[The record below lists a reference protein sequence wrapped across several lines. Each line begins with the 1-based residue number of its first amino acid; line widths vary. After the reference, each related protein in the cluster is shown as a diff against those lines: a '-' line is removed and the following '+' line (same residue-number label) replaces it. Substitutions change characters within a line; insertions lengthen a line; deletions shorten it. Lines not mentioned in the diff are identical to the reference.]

1 MLLRIAFAAVAL
13 LASVAQSEAQVSQSK
28 PAPGSPDVIQI
39 TLHPIAT
46 TRPVL
51 RYALL
56 PEETQMT
63 PGEATFV
70 YWLAGS
76 LGSPTDKLEELTG
89 RDYADIPLHDLPASK
104 VPEQLAMFPNRLRFT
119 DLAARRQEVHWD
131 TTFQQDG
138 VSALLPY
145 LSDLRR
151 DAKLLG
157 WRARLELAHG
167 DWNAANYTLQSG
179 LSMCLQM
186 NRRAVLVQGLVAC
199 GVSSIMLDRVQ
210 EWIAQPGAP
219 NLYWSLSN
227 LPQPFFDLRPMQQNE
242 RALIYYTF
250 PELNQADPLAI
261 TPEQWRQVAA
271 SFEKLNESQPK
282 NPHGIEGQIARAF
295 VAASLAPQA
304 RQHLVAMGIGLEK
317 VDAMSVDQAVG
328 VYDLIRYRQ
337 LSDECYKAW
346 MLPYWEGRQA
356 LERAMKEIQQE
367 RETSQNPLLLLPP
380 AVTRARV
387 NFARVDRQICALRV
401 IEALRDYAAR
411 HDDQPPAALDQIV
424 DLPVPIDPISGKP
437 FAYESHGQ
445 TAIVSAPGTTTG
457 APAVRY
463 ELTFTK

>member
-1 MLLRIAFAAVAL
+1 M
-13 LASVAQSEAQVSQSK
+13 
-28 PAPGSPDVIQI
+28 

-63 PGEATFV
+63 PGEATFL

-250 PELNQADPLAI
+250 PELNQAGPIGDHAGA
-261 TPEQWRQVAA
+261 VA
-271 SFEKLNESQPK
+271 S
-282 NPHGIEGQIARAF
+282 GR
-295 VAASLAPQA
+295 
-304 RQHLVAMGIGLEK
+304 
-317 VDAMSVDQAVG
+317 
-328 VYDLIRYRQ
+328 RQ
-337 LSDECYKAW
+337 L
-346 MLPYWEGRQA
+346 
-356 LERAMKEIQQE
+356 
-367 RETSQNPLLLLPP
+367 
-380 AVTRARV
+380 
-387 NFARVDRQICALRV
+387 
-401 IEALRDYAAR
+401 
-411 HDDQPPAALDQIV
+411 
-424 DLPVPIDPISGKP
+424 
-437 FAYESHGQ
+437 
-445 TAIVSAPGTTTG
+445 
-457 APAVRY
+457 
-463 ELTFTK
+463 

>member
-1 MLLRIAFAAVAL
+1 MLLRIVFAAMAL
-13 LASVAQSEAQVSQSK
+13 LASVAQSKAQISQSK
-28 PAPGSPDVIQI
+28 PSPGSPDVIQL
-39 TLHPIAT
+39 TLHPIPT

-51 RYALL
+51 QYPLL

-63 PGEATFV
+63 PGEATFL

-76 LGSPTDKLEELTG
+76 LGPTDKVDELTH
-89 RDYADIPLHDLPASK
+89 RDYGDISLHDLPSSK
-104 VPEQLAMFPNRLRFT
+104 VAEQLAMFQNRLRFT
-119 DLAARRQEVHWD
+119 DLAARRREVHWD
-131 TTFQQDG
+131 TTLQQDG
-138 VSALLPY
+138 INTLLPY

-151 DAKLLG
+151 DALLLG
-157 WRARLELAHG
+157 WRARLDLARG
-167 DWNAANYTLQSG
+167 DWNAANYTVQSG
-179 LSMCLQM
+179 LSMCQQM
-186 NRRAVLVQGLVAC
+186 NRQAVLVQGLVA
-199 GVSSIMLDRVQ
+199 GGISSIMLDRVQ

-227 LPQPFFDLRPMQQNE
+227 LPQPFFDLRPMQQTE

-271 SFEKLNESQPK
+271 NFEKLTNFQLR
-282 NPHGIEGQIARAF
+282 NPVRIEDQIARAF
-295 VAASLAPQA
+295 VAASLAPLA
-304 RQHLVAMGIGLEK
+304 RQHLIEMGVPSEK
-317 VDAMSVDQAVG
+317 VEAMPVDQAVG

-346 MLPYWEGRQA
+346 MLPYWEGQRA

-367 RETSQNPLLLLPP
+367 RQASRNPLLLLPP
-380 AVTRARV
+380 AVTRVRV

-411 HDDQPPAALDQIV
+411 HDGQPPAALDQIV

-445 TAIVSAPGTTTG
+445 MAIVSAPGTTTG
-457 APAVRY
+457 ASAVRY